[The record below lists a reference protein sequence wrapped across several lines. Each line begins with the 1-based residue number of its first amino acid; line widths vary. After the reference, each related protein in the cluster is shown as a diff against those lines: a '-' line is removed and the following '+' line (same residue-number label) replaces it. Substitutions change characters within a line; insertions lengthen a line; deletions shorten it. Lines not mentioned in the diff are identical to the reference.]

1 MPDSNCPQLRERL
14 RLARRVPIF
23 IAAILFLLAPTA
35 ALAAKADD
43 NIIAN
48 PDLTK
53 GKGALPEGWTSEGW
67 IASPDASTYNW
78 THGSGGGQLDISSTK
93 GNDARW
99 IQNLHV
105 GPGWYYFTAD
115 IRSDNVGDNNTG
127 ASIGLMEDGII
138 SQQLHGTR
146 DWTKVGFYL
155 KAGEHGA
162 DIVLDCR
169 LGGFASLNTG
179 NMSCRNFKGV
189 KVDTPPD
196 NDTPR

>member
-1 MPDSNCPQLRERL
+1 ME
-14 RLARRVPIF
+14 
-23 IAAILFLLAPTA
+23 
-35 ALAAKADD
+35 
-43 NIIAN
+43 
-48 PDLTK
+48 
-53 GKGALPEGWTSEGW
+53 
-67 IASPDASTYNW
+67 
-78 THGSGGGQLDISSTK
+78 ISSAK

-99 IQNLHV
+99 IQKLHL
-105 GPGWYYFTAD
+105 GPGWYYFSAD

-155 KAGEHGA
+155 KAGDQGA

-179 NMSCRNFKGV
+179 KMACRNFKGV
-189 KVDTPPD
+189 KVKDPPD
-196 NDTPR
+196 NDTPRL